1 MGVYIPNMEH
11 PKDGLY
17 QIDHGKIHKYKG
29 KGGTVRI
36 YDLIEI
42 PSELD
47 VMTLK
52 SEAEALGYVAIKK
65 SEFETYL
72 DLVKCGE
79 CKYQFSC
86 GQQIKRNGLTLKL
99 TCCEYGERR
108 ADEHNTERD

>member
-1 MGVYIPNMEH
+1 MGVYIPNMDK

-65 SEFETYL
+65 SEFEAYEKAYVL
-72 DLVKCGE
+72 QAIRKGE
-79 CKYQFSC
+79 
-86 GQQIKRNGLTLKL
+86 
-99 TCCEYGERR
+99 
-108 ADEHNTERD
+108 

>member
-1 MGVYIPNMEH
+1 MGVYIPNREH

-65 SEFETYL
+65 SEFEAYEKAYVL
-72 DLVKCGE
+72 QAIRKGE
-79 CKYQFSC
+79 
-86 GQQIKRNGLTLKL
+86 
-99 TCCEYGERR
+99 
-108 ADEHNTERD
+108 

>member
-17 QIDHGKIHKYKG
+17 QIDHGKIHKYKS

-65 SEFETYL
+65 SEFETYQNAYVL
-72 DLVKCGE
+72 
-79 CKYQFSC
+79 
-86 GQQIKRNGLTLKL
+86 QQIRSGNN
-99 TCCEYGERR
+99 
-108 ADEHNTERD
+108 DSNT